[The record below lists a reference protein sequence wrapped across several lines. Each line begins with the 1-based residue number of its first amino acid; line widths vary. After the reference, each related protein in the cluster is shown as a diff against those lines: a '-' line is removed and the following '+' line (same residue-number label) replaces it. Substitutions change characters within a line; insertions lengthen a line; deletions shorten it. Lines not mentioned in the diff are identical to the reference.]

1 MLQYLPVLPWVS
13 WTSLSPSF
21 GKNTGSWDPLKSQLC
36 ILMPW
41 SQFADLQNGQIL
53 ELQLYMA
60 LPGNLD
66 VGRRGCCVCKDAG
79 FTVFIYPG
87 FLQFPYW
94 VLLLCR
100 LGTSQLSGGHLRWNF
115 YASYSSVL
123 HPGSSCPLDPV
134 LSQALSQC
142 ENHVVLL
149 GGCSVPSCW
158 REPQDPQ
165 TSNWATHT
173 AIWDLPTFLACVACP
188 AQAKK
193 VGTFHFGNLHIV
205 FFL

>member
-1 MLQYLPVLPWVS
+1 
-13 WTSLSPSF
+13 
-21 GKNTGSWDPLKSQLC
+21 
-36 ILMPW
+36 MPW

-123 HPGSSCPLDPV
+123 HPGSFCPLDPV
-134 LSQALSQC
+134 LSQALTVWKPCGPAGWLQC
-142 ENHVVLL
+142 SLL
-149 GGCSVPSCW
+149 LEGTTRPTNQQLSNPHSYLGSSNFPSLCILPCTGQESGHIPFW
-158 REPQDPQ
+158 ELAYCFLSLGR
-165 TSNWATHT
+165 WGR
-173 AIWDLPTFLACVACP
+173 IWPNSLTEKISL
-188 AQAKK
+188 Q
-193 VGTFHFGNLHIV
+193 N
-205 FFL
+205 